1 MTSITLTIMTT
12 VFSYQ
17 NTNDVVNISELWVMI
32 EVRREARIK
41 IGSRG
46 RKSPKVV
53 VPLQIRV
60 LVSK

>member
-1 MTSITLTIMTT
+1 MTSITLTIMNT

-17 NTNDVVNISELWVMI
+17 HTYDVVNISELWVVI
-32 EVRREARIK
+32 EVRREAGIE

>member
-1 MTSITLTIMTT
+1 MNT

-32 EVRREARIK
+32 ELRREAGIE

-46 RKSPKVV
+46 RKSPKVA

>member
-1 MTSITLTIMTT
+1 MNT

-17 NTNDVVNISELWVMI
+17 NTNDVVNTSELWVVI
-32 EVRREARIK
+32 EVRREAGIE
-41 IGSRG
+41 IGQRG

-60 LVSK
+60 LFSK